1 MRARGALHV
10 HSTFSHDGT
19 LSIAELAA
27 WYRSHGFNFVA
38 MGEHSQD
45 MDLAKV
51 EGLVRE
57 CATASDSDFLM
68 VPGIEFTCNIPG
80 MHILGVGVTG
90 LTPESDPI
98 PVARHIREQGGFAV
112 LAHPKR
118 FGWECSEELLRL
130 LHAAEIWNIA
140 YDGKYLPSVEGQP
153 AFRRMRDVN
162 PGLLAVASHDFH
174 RKAGFYNMHLQMDF
188 PSLTKEAIM
197 ENLYQGEYRIRSR
210 WFGADSNGHAQGLSS
225 LTLALFGRP
234 LSNLRRARNLML
246 RWSS

>member
-1 MRARGALHV
+1 MQARGALHV

-19 LSIAELAA
+19 LGIAELAA
-27 WYRSHGFNFVA
+27 WYRGHGFNFVA

-45 MDLAKV
+45 MDQQKV
-51 EGLVRE
+51 ERLVRE
-57 CATASDSDFLM
+57 CEAASGGNFLM

-90 LTPESDPI
+90 LTRESDPV

-118 FGWECSEELLRL
+118 FGWQCADELLHL

-153 AFRRMRDVN
+153 AFRRMRQVN
-162 PGLLAVASHDFH
+162 PRLLAVASHDFH
-174 RKAGFYNMHLQMDF
+174 RKVGFYNMHLQMDLS
-188 PSLTKEAIM
+188 SLTREAIL
-197 ENLYQGEYRIRSR
+197 ERLHRGEYCIRSR
-210 WFGADSNGHAQGLSS
+210 WFGADSTGEAPGLSA
-225 LTLALFGRP
+225 LTLALFAAP
-234 LSNLRRARNLML
+234 LANLRRARNLML